1 MLFARLPLV
10 QMPLLTLNV
19 ADNGLY
25 ELMRERIGAS
35 LRGMRSRGR
44 VVSGGGRGNSVR
56 WGLA

>member
-1 MLFARLPLV
+1 
-10 QMPLLTLNV
+10 MPLLTLNV

-44 VVSGGGRGNSVR
+44 VVSGGGRGNGVR